1 MANYKRQV
9 SLLLTVLPEIA
20 KEKSFALHG
29 GTAINLFVRDMP
41 RLSVDIDL
49 TYIPVE
55 DRETSFKNINT
66 ALSAIKERLTT
77 VIPGVRIAHQEQKLK
92 LQISTTEALIKL
104 EVNQGIRGIIDA
116 PIQLE
121 LCQNA
126 QETFDAFCTI
136 QGVPFGQL
144 YGGKICAALDRQ
156 HPRDLFDVR
165 DLLANEGFSEAIKTG
180 FIFTLLSSKRP
191 IQEILFPHFKDQQQ
205 AFTNQFQ
212 GMSEVPFSY
221 EDYET
226 TRKELIIILH
236 QNLTASD
243 KRFLLNFE
251 NATPDW
257 QLYDFEKYPA
267 VQWKLRNLKT
277 LKEKNP
283 KKHSTGVMA
292 LREKLESGKIGNL

>member
-1 MANYKRQV
+1 MTNYKRQV
-9 SLLLTVLPEIA
+9 NLLLNVLPEVA

-29 GTAINLFVRDMP
+29 GTAINLFVRNMP

-55 DRETSFKNINT
+55 DRETSFRNINI
-66 ALSAIKERLTT
+66 ALSVIKKSLTT
-77 VIPGVRIAHQEQKLK
+77 VIPAVRIAHQKQTLK
-92 LQISTTEALIKL
+92 LQISTAEALIKL
-104 EVNQGIRGIIDA
+104 EVNQGIRGIIDT
-116 PIQLE
+116 PLQME

-126 QETFDAFCTI
+126 QDTFDAFCTI

-156 HPRDLFDVR
+156 HPRDFFDVR
-165 DLLANEGFSEAIKTG
+165 DLLANEGFSEEIKTG

-191 IQEILFPHFKDQQQ
+191 IQEILFPHFINQQQ

-226 TRKELIIILH
+226 TRKELITILH
-236 QNLTASD
+236 QNLTAND
-243 KRFLLNFE
+243 KRFLLSFE

-257 QLYDFEKYPA
+257 RLYDFEKYPA

-277 LKEKNP
+277 LKEKNS
-283 KKHSTGVMA
+283 KKHSTGVME
-292 LREKLESGKIGNL
+292 LQEKLKSGEIGDL